1 MKTYVLNLVV
11 NTKNTD
17 IYDKVALNKYPMVI
31 ICKSESEL
39 KEFLATEDTA
49 EFVKSLIKSQRVYD
63 TAEWKIRDIYP
74 NGEVRELTLDV
85 SELLNVEY

>member
-1 MKTYVLNLVV
+1 MKIYTLNLVV
-11 NTKNTD
+11 DTKNTD
-17 IYDKVALNKYPMVI
+17 IYDKVALNKYPIVVQ
-31 ICKSESEL
+31 CKTEDEL
-39 KEFLATEDTA
+39 KRFLSTTETA

-85 SELLNVEY
+85 SELLSIEY